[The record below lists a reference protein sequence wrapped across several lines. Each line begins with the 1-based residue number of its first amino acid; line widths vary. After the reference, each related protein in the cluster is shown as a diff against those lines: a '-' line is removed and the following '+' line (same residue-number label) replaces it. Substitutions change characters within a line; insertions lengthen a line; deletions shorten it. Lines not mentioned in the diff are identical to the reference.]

1 MTSTVPW
8 LLENRAGVLSETF
21 LKCESKSD
29 SMLAFPGMSRASAKC
44 HI

>member
-8 LLENRAGVLSETF
+8 LLENRACVLLKTF

-29 SMLAFPGMSRASAKC
+29 FMLVFPGMSKANAKC